1 MGTSAEKS
9 LLLKNV
15 DALMRRHWGKVN
27 KTRLANESK
36 VGQGTYD
43 RIADGTSIGLE
54 VLGKVAA
61 TFRLKA
67 WQLIA
72 TELDPDSPPKLSSLW
87 PCEHFSPEQY
97 RKFLTP
103 EERKENEAL
112 LWGKIMMAEKKNGTD
127 GP

>member
-54 VLGKVAA
+54 VLEKVAA
-61 TFRLKA
+61 TFKLKA

-87 PCEHFSPEQY
+87 PYEHFSPEQY